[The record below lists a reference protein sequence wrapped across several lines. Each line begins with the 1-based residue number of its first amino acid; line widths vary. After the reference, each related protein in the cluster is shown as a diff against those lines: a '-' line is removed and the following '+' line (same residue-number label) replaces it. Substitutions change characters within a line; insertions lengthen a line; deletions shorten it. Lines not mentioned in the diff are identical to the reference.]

1 MDDHGRVRGAVVTE
15 VLDRTA
21 WRARAGERTVVV
33 AKTAVLLAAL
43 LAVSLFLRTRAL
55 DAGYWID
62 EGLSVGIAQF
72 PLSEIPGALRQD
84 GSPPLY
90 YMLLHLWI
98 DWFGAGEQ
106 ATHAFS
112 LLFALATIPVALWAG
127 WSLFGRRAGWVAATL
142 AALNPFLTVYA
153 QETRMYSLVILLSLV
168 LTAAFLHAFAFRRRA
183 YLPVF
188 AASSALLLYTHNW
201 AIFLLV
207 GSLAGLVAIERLV
220 GDRRALARDAALAY
234 GAAAIAYLP
243 WLPTLV
249 YQAFNTGAPWSKA
262 PSPVELV
269 GGFGIVLAGQ
279 GALVAVLLA
288 GGIGL
293 RELLIGER
301 SPVRTA
307 VVAALVLGLAT
318 LATGWVFSQ
327 FTPAWANR
335 YLGVLIGPT
344 ILVAAACLPRA
355 GRLGAVALG
364 LVVIF
369 WLPFTASSNKSNP
382 DRLAELFAATIEPG
396 DVILSTHPE
405 QVPVLAHYF
414 GREHAYATPLGPVP
428 DTRVMDWRNALERLE
443 AASPET
449 TLDPLVAG
457 LEPGARIV
465 LVRPVF
471 ENKAQ
476 WTAEWTKLVRTRS
489 EQWTTALAAD
499 HRLTRTREYV
509 PPYTDASRQTLA
521 MEFFEKAP
529 TG

>member
-1 MDDHGRVRGAVVTE
+1 MDDHGRLRSPVVTE
-15 VLDRTA
+15 VLDRA
-21 WRARAGERTVVV
+21 GWRAGERTVVV
-33 AKTAVLLAAL
+33 AKTGALLVVLLGA
-43 LAVSLFLRTRAL
+43 SLFLRTRAI

-62 EGLSVGIAQF
+62 EGLSVGIASF
-72 PLSEIPGALRQD
+72 PLGEIPGVLRQD

-90 YMLLHLWI
+90 YMLLHLWL
-98 DWFGAGEQ
+98 DGFGSSEP

-112 LLFALATIPVALWAG
+112 LVFALASIPVALWAG

-168 LTAAFLHAFAFRRRA
+168 ATAAFLHAFAFGRRG

-188 AASSALLLYTHNW
+188 AASAALLLYTHNW
-201 AIFLLV
+201 AIFLLL
-207 GSLAGLVAIERLV
+207 GSLAGLVAIERV
-220 GDRRALARDAALAY
+220 AGNRRALVRDAALAY
-234 GAAAIAYLP
+234 GAAAVAYLP

-262 PSPVELV
+262 PSPLELV
-269 GGFGIVLAGQ
+269 GGFSIVLAGQ

-293 RELLIGER
+293 KALLAAPP
-301 SPVRTA
+301 SPARTA
-307 VVAALVLGLAT
+307 VVAALTLGLAT

-344 ILVAAACLPRA
+344 ILVAAAVLPRA
-355 GRLGAVALG
+355 GRLGAVALA
-364 LVVIF
+364 LVIVF
-369 WLPFTASSNKSNP
+369 WLPFSASSNKSNP
-382 DRLAELFAATIEPG
+382 DRLAELFAASIQPG

-414 GREHAYATPLGPVP
+414 GREHEYATPLGPVP
-428 DTRVMDWRNALERLE
+428 DTRVMDWRNALDRLE
-443 AASPET
+443 AASPQT
-449 TLDPLVAG
+449 TLDPIVDG

-471 ENKAQ
+471 RSSGP
-476 WTAEWTKLVRTRS
+476 WTAEWTELVRIRT
-489 EQWTTALAAD
+489 EQWTAALAAD
-499 HRLTRTREYV
+499 PRLTRTQEYV

-521 MEFFEKAP
+521 MEFFEKAR

>member
-1 MDDHGRVRGAVVTE
+1 VTE
-15 VLDRTA
+15 VLDRAA
-21 WRARAGERTVVV
+21 WRAGERTVVV
-33 AKTAVLLAAL
+33 AKTAALLALL

-55 DAGYWID
+55 DAGYWTD
-62 EGLSVGIAQF
+62 EGLSVGIASF
-72 PLSEIPGALRQD
+72 PLSEIPGVLRQD

-90 YMLLHLWI
+90 YVLLHFWL
-98 DWFGAGEQ
+98 DWFGAGEE

-112 LLFALATIPVALWAG
+112 LLFALLAIPAALWAG

-168 LTAAFLHAFAFRRRA
+168 VTAAFLHAFAFRRRR
-183 YLPVF
+183 YLPLF
-188 AASSALLLYTHNW
+188 AASAALLLYTHNW

-207 GSLAGLVAIERLV
+207 GSLAGLVAIERLA
-220 GDRRALARDAALAY
+220 GGRRELLRDAALAY
-234 GAAAIAYLP
+234 GAALLAYLP

-249 YQAFNTGAPWSKA
+249 YQAQNTGAPWSKA
-262 PSPVELV
+262 PSPLELV
-269 GGFGIVLAGQ
+269 GGFAIVLAGQ

-293 RELLIGER
+293 KTLLADGP

-307 VVAALVLGLAT
+307 VLAAVALGLAT
-318 LATGWVFSQ
+318 LAAGWVFSQ
-327 FTPAWANR
+327 LTPAWANR

-344 ILVAAACLPRA
+344 ILVAAAVLPRA
-355 GRLGAVALG
+355 GRLGAVALV
-364 LVVIF
+364 LVVLF
-369 WLPFTASSNKSNP
+369 WLPFSASENKSNP

-396 DVILSTHPE
+396 DVVLSTHPE

-414 GREHAYATPLGPVP
+414 GRDHRYATPLGPVEE
-428 DTRVMDWRNALERLE
+428 TRVMDWRHALERLE

-449 TLDPLVAG
+449 TLEPIVAG
-457 LEPGARIV
+457 LEPGERIV
-465 LVRPVF
+465 LVHPVF
-471 ENKAQ
+471 RDEGQ
-476 WTAEWTKLVRTRS
+476 WSARWTRLVRVRS
-489 EQWTTALAAD
+489 EEWSAALAAD
-499 HRLTRTREYV
+499 PRLTRTREYA

-521 MEFFEKAP
+521 LEFFERVP